1 MTPEERR
8 LKEIEYLKYLKREL
22 IKQSKK
28 EIKQLQQEEDMIYGY
43 KRLERVEQCKQ
54 KKRK

>member
-1 MTPEERR
+1 VTPEERR